1 MIPPGWQKCS
11 SDGNGNSNNDDG
23 DGDDIDEDA
32 YSALRQ

>member
-11 SDGNGNSNNDDG
+11 SDGNGNSNNDG

>member
-11 SDGNGNSNNDDG
+11 SDGNDNSNNDDG